1 MDIINLEF
9 NDSIMFDVNNE
20 SVKLTLLRN
29 KENQDEYA
37 LGVDAPRAVSINR
50 EEIYFRKNR
59 SKQLN
64 KKSS

>member
-20 SVKLTLLRN
+20 SIKLTLLRN

>member
-20 SVKLTLLRN
+20 SIKLTLLRN

-37 LGVDAPRAVSINR
+37 LGVDASRAVSINR
-50 EEIYFRKNR
+50 EEVHFRKNR